1 MLNILRP
8 IEILKEIEKERN
20 DKFYIAGSGIR
31 EYLIA
36 DKIKRIRI
44 LTSFEALDIA
54 LEFMNRCEGYTMI
67 EKEDGSIEIPEALI
81 AYMSGVKEI
90 KK

>member
-44 LTSFEALDIA
+44 FICFFSSCGI
-54 LEFMNRCEGYTMI
+54 I
-67 EKEDGSIEIPEALI
+67 SILRFYNYQFNLYWRNYYAKTAREN
-81 AYMSGVKEI
+81 
-90 KK
+90 

>member
-8 IEILKEIEKERN
+8 IEILKEIEKEKKDR
-20 DKFYIAGSGIR
+20 FYIAGSGIR

-44 LTSFEALDIA
+44 LTSFEARDIA
-54 LEFMNRCEGYTMI
+54 DEFMSRC
-67 EKEDGSIEIPEALI
+67 DG
-81 AYMSGVKEI
+81 
-90 KK
+90 

>member
-36 DKIKRIRI
+36 DKIKR
-44 LTSFEALDIA
+44 
-54 LEFMNRCEGYTMI
+54 MC
-67 EKEDGSIEIPEALI
+67 
-81 AYMSGVKEI
+81 
-90 KK
+90 